1 MSKLAADA
9 IRIYS
14 YQLARDLLQRAVEAV
29 SEAGSEDGRGDSAE
43 NEEIQVKSGV
53 VGMSEL
59 ERQLEEKDALIKQ
72 LKEQV
77 EALQQEVASINTI
90 KPEPEFS
97 KRKLRSLHQIKEANV
112 KVNEEEVAF
121 PSDTAIPTHK
131 SLHSRNSPEAT
142 PPAAIE
148 KTPSLRDLE
157 VSKQEEAEK
166 TDKPNIFNV
175 EYEEF
180 AQQIKLE
187 LGSSPPPDSQQ
198 PPSDYISPDF
208 FRYKEAKAVL
218 NWSNLQS
225 PQCPASP
232 PADSLALKEAERPI
246 LPSAPSIWTD
256 MKPKSRGKPVRPV
269 IPRPIGAPITLERK
283 LRAKSQVHSS
293 RPGDISRD
301 SDFKPVSRGRRSTP
315 GSKGVSPRAA
325 AVSTMNKTTIEGNRP
340 RKGSQGSRNRPEE
353 LKRNLDLEAKPLES
367 LLSEASDARNWAEL
381 MQEMKENPA
390 YLSELLTP
398 VPCAPP
404 PRLVFRR
411 SSHSHRPIPGI
422 LPSNGLNSVQEEDED
437 SYRSHYD
444 PVPELNSSKGSMRS
458 EGRGPMLPTRSR
470 KYPSSVPKSRPKP
483 TDWSDSPLDA
493 FALGGNMAFNW
504 DRRSGIYSEKEADS
518 TFYRLH
524 SHPPDPHDI
533 PLIYSK
539 AVTTITRLLDELLLP
554 RDYIPQQGSSMEG
567 TIYALRQIKRLLEY
581 RRLTIKI
588 LKLIHHREDQMLTMM
603 SLEEGTESG
612 KLAETIT
619 ATERELEDL
628 LGRWKQ
634 AGFPHQAFM
643 YLGIVRARQDYAARL
658 QREL

>member
-9 IRIYS
+9 VRIYS
-14 YQLARDLLQRAVEAV
+14 YQLARDLLQRAVEAA
-29 SEAGSEDGRGDSAE
+29 SEAGSGNSRGDSAE
-43 NEEIQVKSGV
+43 RQEIQVKSGV
-53 VGMSEL
+53 VGMTDL
-59 ERQLEEKDALIKQ
+59 EKQLEEKDALIKQ
-72 LKEQV
+72 LQKQV
-77 EALQQEVASINTI
+77 EALQQEMASINTI

-97 KRKLRSLHQIKEANV
+97 KRKFRSLHQIKEANV
-112 KVNEEEVAF
+112 KVNEEAVDF
-121 PSDTAIPTHK
+121 PSDKATSTHK
-131 SLHSRNSPEAT
+131 SLHSRNSSEGN

-157 VSKQEEAEK
+157 VSKQEESEK
-166 TDKPNIFNV
+166 TEKVNIFNV

-187 LGSSPPPDSQQ
+187 LGSSPAQDSQQ

-225 PQCPASP
+225 PASP

-246 LPSAPSIWTD
+246 LPAAPSIWTD
-256 MKPKSRGKPVRPV
+256 MKPKSRGKPVRPAL
-269 IPRPIGAPITLERK
+269 PKPIGAPITLERK

-301 SDFKPVSRGRRSTP
+301 SDFKPASRGRRSTP

-325 AVSTMNKTTIEGNRP
+325 VAASTMNKTTIEGNRT
-340 RKGSQGSRNRPEE
+340 RKGSQGSRNRPQDSRE
-353 LKRNLDLEAKPLES
+353 NLDSEAKPLES

-398 VPCAPP
+398 VVSAPP
-404 PRLVFRR
+404 PRLVLRR
-411 SSHSHRPIPGI
+411 SSHSHRPVPGI
-422 LPSNGLNSVQEEDED
+422 FPSKGLNSVQEEDED
-437 SYRSHYD
+437 SSRSHYD
-444 PVPELNSSKGSMRS
+444 PMPELNSTKGSMRS
-458 EGRGPMLPTRSR
+458 EGQGPMLPTKSR
-470 KYPSSVPKSRPKP
+470 KYPSSVPKNRPKP

-524 SHPPDPHDI
+524 SNPPDPHDL
-533 PLIYSK
+533 PLIHSK
-539 AVTTITRLLDELLLP
+539 AITTVTRLLDELLLP

-567 TIYALRQIKRLLEY
+567 TIYALRLIKRLLEY

-588 LKLIHHREDQMLTMM
+588 LRLIHHREDQMLTMM

-612 KLAETIT
+612 KLAETIA

-634 AGFPHQAFM
+634 AGFPHQAFT
-643 YLGIVRARQDYAARL
+643 YLGTVRARQDYAARL
-658 QREL
+658 QGEV